1 MKVKQFVFCIALV
14 VNTLYLSAQTGI
26 GTTTPHASAKLDVSA
41 TNKGFL
47 PPRVTLTSGTDNTT
61 IPSPAEGLLVYNLGS
76 VGLKSGYY
84 YWNGANWATIA
95 TASSPDQM
103 VDYVSV
109 TLSSNQTVETGSVV
123 LFNSNIGGNIP
134 YNTSTG
140 MFSLI
145 AGKTYRLTGVIAI
158 ASTNTT
164 QKEVNVAW
172 RTAAGDLIGGR
183 GEALSSNF
191 TTTAFGSGIADVIYT
206 PTVNTTISL
215 TVNYGS
221 GTVILWQNFTY
232 ANIQQIGSSATVNPW
247 ILSGTNTYTTTG
259 NVGIGTTN
267 PTSRL
272 NISGGGIRIH
282 NGFPNTTTRP
292 PLTTSSIG
300 NFEIRGVGSIT
311 GSTQEDGGDDGF
323 LRLSAG
329 GGTGVSSQSSIDI
342 SGFSTIPDMSN
353 NIVMRTGGAERLR
366 IDPSGNVNITGKLNI
381 GDPTGNVSTKLV
393 GRVTTGNFLT
403 FDNLRFSVTNSGGL
417 ILATTSGSV
426 NFYVEGRYSNGG
438 AYIQGSRTT
447 GTVNYTTTPST
458 SLFGWG
464 FGSAGDTIIYH
475 FTDPDNSRMYR
486 VTLIIMPSYINNFI
500 AIERLL

>member
-1 MKVKQFVFCIALV
+1 MKKQLVYLLVWIALPLV
-14 VNTLYLSAQTGI
+14 AQTGI

-41 TNKGFL
+41 TDKGFL
-47 PPRVTLTSGTDNTT
+47 PPRVTLLSVTDATT
-61 IPSPAEGLLVYNLGS
+61 IPNPAVGLLVYNLGS
-76 VGLKSGYY
+76 VGLQAGYY

-95 TASSPDQM
+95 TASSPDQT

-164 QKEVNVAW
+164 PKEVNVVW

-247 ILSGTNTYTTTG
+247 TLSGTNTYTTTG
-259 NVGIGTTN
+259 NVGIGTTT

-272 NISGGGIRIH
+272 NIAGGGVKLAT
-282 NGFPNTTTRP
+282 GFGNSTNRPSLNTST
-292 PLTTSSIG
+292 IG
-300 NFEIRGVGSIT
+300 NYEIRGVGSIT
-311 GSTQEDGGDDGF
+311 GTAQNDSADDGF

-342 SGFSTIPDMSN
+342 SGFSTVPDMSN
-353 NIVMRTGGAERLR
+353 NIVMRTGGTERFR
-366 IDPSGNVNITGKLNI
+366 IDPSGNVNITGRLNI

-393 GRVTTGNFLT
+393 GRVTAGTFLT
-403 FDNLRFSVTNSGGL
+403 FENLRFSVTTTGQRGLSIATVSG
-417 ILATTSGSV
+417 AV
-426 NFYVEGRYSNGG
+426 NLYVEGKYNNGASYG
-438 AYIQGSRTT
+438 TRTDAPVT
-447 GTVNYTTTPST
+447 YTTSPSA
-458 SLFGWG
+458 SPFGWG
-464 FGSAGDTIIYH
+464 FLSAGDTIVYH
-475 FTDPDNSRMYR
+475 LTDADNSRMYR

>member
-1 MKVKQFVFCIALV
+1 MKKIVFFIILGFE
-14 VNTLYLSAQTGI
+14 LIYAQTGI

-41 TNKGFL
+41 TDKGFL
-47 PPRVTLTSGTDNTT
+47 PPRVTLTTATDVTT
-61 IPSPAEGLLVYNLGS
+61 IPNPAEGLLVYNLGS
-76 VGLKSGYY
+76 VGLQAGYY

-95 TASSPDQM
+95 TASSPDQT

-158 ASTNTT
+158 SSTNTT

-259 NVGIGTTN
+259 NVGIGTTT
-267 PTSRL
+267 PTSKL
-272 NISGGGIRIH
+272 NIAGGGIKIA
-282 NGFPNTTTRP
+282 NGFSNSTNRPSLNTST
-292 PLTTSSIG
+292 IG
-300 NFEIRGVGSIT
+300 NYEIRGVGGGTPQI
-311 GSTQEDGGDDGF
+311 DGQDDGF

-329 GGTGVSSQSSIDI
+329 GGTNVNTQSSIDL
-342 SGFSTIPDMSN
+342 SGYSTVADMSN
-353 NIVMRTGGAERLR
+353 TIVMRTGGAERLR

>member
-1 MKVKQFVFCIALV
+1 MKKIIILIVFGFELV
-14 VNTLYLSAQTGI
+14 SAQTGI
-26 GTTTPHASAKLDVSA
+26 GTTTPHASAKLHVSA
-41 TNKGFL
+41 TDKGFL
-47 PPRVTLTSGTDNTT
+47 PPRVTLLSVTDATT
-61 IPSPAEGLLVYNLGS
+61 IPNPAVGLLVYNLGS
-76 VGLKSGYY
+76 VGLQAGYY
-84 YWNGANWATIA
+84 YWNNANWATIA
-95 TASSPDQM
+95 TASSPDQT

-109 TLSSNQTVETGSVV
+109 TLSSNQAVETGSVV

-158 ASTNTT
+158 SSANTT
-164 QKEVNVAW
+164 QKEVNVVW

-247 ILSGTNTYTTTG
+247 TLSGTNTYTTTG
-259 NVGIGTTN
+259 NVGVGTTT

-272 NISGGGIRIH
+272 NIAGGGIRIH

-329 GGTGVSSQSSIDI
+329 GGGNIVAQPSIDL
-342 SGFSTIPDMSN
+342 SGFSTQADMNN
-353 NIVMRTGGAERLR
+353 NIVMRTAGTERLR
-366 IDPSGNVNITGKLNI
+366 INNLGDVNITGKLNI
-381 GDPTGNVSTKLV
+381 GDPTGNVVTKVAGFV
-393 GRVTTGNFLT
+393 GRGTDITLGNLKV
-403 FDNLRFSVTNSGGL
+403 RF
-417 ILATTSGSV
+417 ATSGNMSLQV
-426 NFYVEGRYSNGG
+426 STVS
-438 AYIQGSRTT
+438 
-447 GTVNYTTTPST
+447 GTYTTRGTDDFITNGSGSTTLFIPISTTPVYIWPNGIN
-458 SLFGWG
+458 FVG
-464 FGSAGDTIIYH
+464 AGNSETCLLTDTDTKITWRIIGIVGPGYA
-475 FTDPDNSRMYR
+475 D
-486 VTLIIMPSYINNFI
+486 NFI
-500 AIERLL
+500 SIERLF